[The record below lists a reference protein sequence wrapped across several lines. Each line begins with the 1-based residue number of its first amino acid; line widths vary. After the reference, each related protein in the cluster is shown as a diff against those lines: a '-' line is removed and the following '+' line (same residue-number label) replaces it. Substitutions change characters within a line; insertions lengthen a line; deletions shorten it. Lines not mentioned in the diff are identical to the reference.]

1 MPAHIEIKRKP
12 NATNKIRR
20 IPQCKNW
27 KKLLATGLSTALILG
42 TLASCGGGNT
52 SSPAASS
59 GAAASGSGSDASST
73 TTTNFPDGKSLS
85 MIIHASPGGL
95 SDTNARFIAQM
106 VSDEL
111 GVPFPATN
119 MTGGSGV
126 VAMTYVKESTPDGY
140 TVGYLPCELAM
151 VKAQGLTEII
161 EPSAFDMIYACNI
174 QPAAIT
180 VSADSEWD
188 SIEDLVAWCKEHPGE
203 LQVGT
208 SGTGS
213 VWHIAADAFAKAAG
227 IEINLVPFDG
237 AATAVTN
244 LMGGHVQM
252 VPVSESEVASGVASG
267 KLKILAVC
275 SSDRSEFNPDVPLSR
290 SWGMMWMSP
299 PGRLWRSQGHSR
311 RCEGSPVCRLRE
323 GRQLRGVQGAGL
335 SGAVLPP

>member
-1 MPAHIEIKRKP
+1 M
-12 NATNKIRR
+12 
-20 IPQCKNW
+20 KNW

-180 VSADSEWD
+180 VSADSED
-188 SIEDLVAWCKEHPGE
+188 RK
-203 LQVGT
+203 
-208 SGTGS
+208 S
-213 VWHIAADAFAKAAG
+213 V
-227 IEINLVPFDG
+227 V
-237 AATAVTN
+237 
-244 LMGGHVQM
+244 
-252 VPVSESEVASGVASG
+252 
-267 KLKILAVC
+267 
-275 SSDRSEFNPDVPLSR
+275 
-290 SWGMMWMSP
+290 
-299 PGRLWRSQGHSR
+299 
-311 RCEGSPVCRLRE
+311 
-323 GRQLRGVQGAGL
+323 
-335 SGAVLPP
+335 

>member
-1 MPAHIEIKRKP
+1 M
-12 NATNKIRR
+12 
-20 IPQCKNW
+20 KNW

-227 IEINLVPFDG
+227 IKADALKAQVEEFNKVVKAKADPVWSRYINNDQVPLVEGPWY
-237 AATAVTN
+237 VCE
-244 LMGGHVQM
+244 LQPKVHHCMGGLVTDDNC
-252 VPVSESEVASGVASG
+252 EVLDVRSDKPIGHLFAAGEATGGVHGAVRLGSVA
-267 KLKILAVC
+267 ILDCLV
-275 SSDRSEFNPDVPLSR
+275 F
-290 SWGMMWMSP
+290 
-299 PGRLWRSQGHSR
+299 GRL
-311 RCEGSPVCRLRE
+311 
-323 GRQLRGVQGAGL
+323 AGQKV
-335 SGAVLPP
+335 AAIK

>member
-1 MPAHIEIKRKP
+1 M
-12 NATNKIRR
+12 
-20 IPQCKNW
+20 KNW

-126 VAMTYVKESTPDGY
+126 VAMTYVKESTPDG
-140 TVGYLPCELAM
+140 
-151 VKAQGLTEII
+151 
-161 EPSAFDMIYACNI
+161 
-174 QPAAIT
+174 
-180 VSADSEWD
+180 
-188 SIEDLVAWCKEHPGE
+188 
-203 LQVGT
+203 
-208 SGTGS
+208 
-213 VWHIAADAFAKAAG
+213 
-227 IEINLVPFDG
+227 

-275 SSDRSEFNPDVPLSR
+275 SSDRSEFNPDVPTLQELGYDVDVTA
-290 SWGMMWMSP
+290 WGGFGVAKGTPDDVKEVLYAAFEKAVNSEEFKE
-299 PGRLWRSQGHSR
+299 LASQGQY
-311 RCEGSPVCRLRE
+311 SPLIMDHE
-323 GRQLRGVQGAGL
+323 EFAEFAQSQYEFYTEYFTDTAQ
-335 SGAVLPP
+335 

>member
-1 MPAHIEIKRKP
+1 M
-12 NATNKIRR
+12 
-20 IPQCKNW
+20 KNW

-275 SSDRSEFNPDVPLSR
+275 SSDRSEFNPDVPT

-299 PGRLWRSQGHSR
+299 PGAAL
-311 RCEGSPVCRLRE
+311 
-323 GRQLRGVQGAGL
+323 A
-335 SGAVLPP
+335 

>member
-1 MPAHIEIKRKP
+1 M
-12 NATNKIRR
+12 
-20 IPQCKNW
+20 KNW

-52 SSPAASS
+52 SSPASSS

-252 VPVSESEVASGVASG
+252 
-267 KLKILAVC
+267 
-275 SSDRSEFNPDVPLSR
+275 LS
-290 SWGMMWMSP
+290 
-299 PGRLWRSQGHSR
+299 LIHI
-311 RCEGSPVCRLRE
+311 
-323 GRQLRGVQGAGL
+323 
-335 SGAVLPP
+335 

>member
-1 MPAHIEIKRKP
+1 ME
-12 NATNKIRR
+12 
-20 IPQCKNW
+20 
-27 KKLLATGLSTALILG
+27 KLLATGLSTALILG

-213 VWHIAADAFAKAAG
+213 VWHIAADAFAKRRHRDQ
-227 IEINLVPFDG
+227 PG
-237 AATAVTN
+237 A
-244 LMGGHVQM
+244 L
-252 VPVSESEVASGVASG
+252 
-267 KLKILAVC
+267 
-275 SSDRSEFNPDVPLSR
+275 
-290 SWGMMWMSP
+290 
-299 PGRLWRSQGHSR
+299 
-311 RCEGSPVCRLRE
+311 
-323 GRQLRGVQGAGL
+323 
-335 SGAVLPP
+335 

>member
-1 MPAHIEIKRKP
+1 
-12 NATNKIRR
+12 
-20 IPQCKNW
+20 
-27 KKLLATGLSTALILG
+27 
-42 TLASCGGGNT
+42 
-52 SSPAASS
+52 
-59 GAAASGSGSDASST
+59 
-73 TTTNFPDGKSLS
+73 
-85 MIIHASPGGL
+85 
-95 SDTNARFIAQM
+95 
-106 VSDEL
+106 
-111 GVPFPATN
+111 

-275 SSDRSEFNPDVPLSR
+275 SSDRSEFNPDVPTLQELGYDVDVTA
-290 SWGMMWMSP
+290 WGGFGVAKGTPDDVKEVLYAAFEKAVNSEEFKE
-299 PGRLWRSQGHSR
+299 LASQGQY
-311 RCEGSPVCRLRE
+311 SPLIMDHE
-323 GRQLRGVQGAGL
+323 EFAEFAQSQYEFYTEYFTDTAQ
-335 SGAVLPP
+335 

>member
-1 MPAHIEIKRKP
+1 M
-12 NATNKIRR
+12 
-20 IPQCKNW
+20 KNW

-52 SSPAASS
+52 SSPASSS

-213 VWHIAADAFAKAAG
+213 VWHIAADAFAKAPA
-227 IEINLVPFDG
+227 
-237 AATAVTN
+237 
-244 LMGGHVQM
+244 
-252 VPVSESEVASGVASG
+252 
-267 KLKILAVC
+267 
-275 SSDRSEFNPDVPLSR
+275 SR
-290 SWGMMWMSP
+290 STWCP
-299 PGRLWRSQGHSR
+299 LTAP
-311 RCEGSPVCRLRE
+311 
-323 GRQLRGVQGAGL
+323 
-335 SGAVLPP
+335 LPPSPT